1 MENVKRGEIYYISR
15 GGLTVGHEQHAD
27 RPGIVVS
34 NDENNQYSGTVEVVY
49 LTTQPK
55 REIPTHVIITSSGRT
70 STALCEQVNTV
81 STERLVSYI
90 GIATDEEMH
99 KIDMALAVSLS
110 ICDDVK
116 SGKIYR
122 EEIRQLK
129 EELQITRENNESE
142 KKEEESRVAK
152 ISAERDTYK
161 SMYEHIL
168 SCLIPKM
175 QGGNG

>member
-15 GGLTVGHEQHAD
+15 GIPTVGHEQYAD

-34 NDENNQYSGTVEVVY
+34 NNENNQYSDTVEVVY

-55 REIPTHVIITSSGRT
+55 REIPTHVVITSTRRI

-81 STERLVSYI
+81 STERLVNYI
-90 GIATDEEMH
+90 GIVTDEEMH
-99 KIDMALAVSLS
+99 KIDMALAVSLC

-122 EEIRQLK
+122 DEIKRMK
-129 EELQITRENNESE
+129 EELQNFRENNEKE
-142 KKEEESRVAK
+142 KEEDKSNFSK

-168 SCLIPKM
+168 SCLLPKATA
-175 QGGNG
+175 GNG